1 MGANR
6 VNNNDANGQV
16 ALESESSRK
25 LADNAPM
32 TDDAS
37 LVVSQ
42 LSAGYAGATILDN
55 VSFAVAKARV
65 TAILG
70 RNGAGKT
77 TLLRAISGL
86 VGARTGRIQF
96 GGEDITHWAPHRRVA
111 AGLAHVPEG
120 RRMVPGLTVRENLL
134 VGGYVQPRR
143 ELANKLDQVLTAF
156 PVIKQ
161 WLPRQA
167 FNLSGGQQQLVAVA
181 RALMSPA
188 KVLLLDEP
196 LTGLAPSVAY
206 EILDVIR
213 HMRDEGRSVLVVE
226 QNAHMVLEVAD
237 NAYLLDGGRLDVHDH
252 HSGDASIQKLEQGY
266 LGNR

>member
-1 MGANR
+1 M
-6 VNNNDANGQV
+6 NDGVLDPATPPEGG
-16 ALESESSRK
+16 SSRQ
-25 LADNAPM
+25 APASA
-32 TDDAS
+32 DDAA
-37 LVVSQ
+37 LVVSDF
-42 LSAGYAGATILDN
+42 SAGYAGATILDN
-55 VSFAVAKARV
+55 VSFAVSTSRI

-86 VGARTGRIQF
+86 VGAQKGRIHLGDQ
-96 GGEDITHWAPHRRVA
+96 DITQWSPHRRVA

-134 VGGYVQPRR
+134 VGGYVLPRR
-143 ELANKLDQVLTAF
+143 ELAAQLERVLTAF
-156 PVIKQ
+156 PVIEQ
-161 WLPRQA
+161 WLSRQA
-167 FNLSGGQQQLVAVA
+167 FNLSGGQQQLVAAA

-206 EILDVIR
+206 EIMDVLR
-213 HMRDEGRSVLVVE
+213 QMRADGRSVLVVE
-226 QNAHMVLEVAD
+226 QNAHMVLEIAD
-237 NAYLLDGGRLDVHDH
+237 TAFLLDRGHLDVHNH
-252 HSGDASIQKLEQGY
+252 RAGDASIRQLEEGY